1 MANFN
6 QQATMGYTTGAGP
19 VQFPYN
25 AMPYNNNYM
34 GQINQPQNLFNQNQ
48 YLKCRPVT
56 SKE

>member
-6 QQATMGYTTGAGP
+6 QQPTIGYAGGTIP
-19 VQFPYN
+19 AQFPYN

-34 GQINQPQNLFNQNQ
+34 GQINQQQNLFNQNQ

-56 SKE
+56 SK